1 MIFFSSR
8 AFTRGRTRS
17 NSSGGGGSGAESLR
31 PNWIDGKIILKY
43 TIENKS
49 FRVLIKVLVVIVF
62 ILDEKEGCIYTK
74 GVIQLAILIVE

>member
-1 MIFFSSR
+1 M
-8 AFTRGRTRS
+8 
-17 NSSGGGGSGAESLR
+17 
-31 PNWIDGKIILKY
+31 KY